1 MLDSEG
7 TLTISGEGEMCDFY
21 YYTDRPWINYCD
33 DIVKSIICDGV
44 TNIGNDAFLECSS
57 LTSVV
62 IPDSVIYIGAAAF
75 FECGSLTSI
84 VIPSHV
90 TSISDFV
97 FHGCSSLA
105 SVVIPNNVTNIGFG
119 AFSRCNNLKTIYYQ
133 GSEYQWNNI
142 EIGENNEDLLIVD
155 IIFSFNSGIH
165 THTYTDS
172 WTCDRDSYPTRD
184 ADGMRYRICKT
195 CGEREEAIL
204 PKLQNRSLK
213 FGDLTADWYKQSVDY
228 VLTKGLMDGKGGGN
242 FAPGENMTRAQFAT
256 VLWRIAGSPDSS
268 AAVPFTDL
276 DRNAD
281 WYLTAV
287 AWAFEN
293 GIIKGTSPTTF
304 NPNGNIKRQ
313 DMATIMYRYAG
324 EYKHYDVSAKA
335 DLSSFPDVDGVDS
348 YAADPVSWTN
358 AVGIITG
365 KDGLIAPQA
374 FAARAEVA
382 TILMRF
388 DLMH

>member
-1 MLDSEG
+1 MW
-7 TLTISGEGEMCDFY
+7 DFY

-57 LTSVV
+57 LTSVA
-62 IPDSVIYIGAAAF
+62 IPNS
-75 FECGSLTSI
+75 
-84 VIPSHV
+84 V
-90 TSISDFV
+90 TSI
-97 FHGCSSLA
+97 GR
-105 SVVIPNNVTNIGFG
+105 G
-119 AFSRCNNLKTIYYQ
+119 AFSGCNNLKTVYYQ

-172 WTCDRDSYPTRD
+172 WTCDRDLYPTPD
-184 ADGMRYRICKT
+184 ADGMRYRICTT
-195 CGEREEAIL
+195 CGEREEQIL
-204 PKLQNRSLK
+204 PKLQNSSLT
-213 FGDLTADWYKQSVDY
+213 FNDLTADWYKQSVDY
-228 VLTKGLMDGKGGGN
+228 VLTKGLMDGKGGGM
-242 FAPGENMTRAQFAT
+242 FAPEENMTRAQFAT
-256 VLWRIAGSPDSS
+256 VLWRIAGEPKSSSPS
-268 AAVPFTDL
+268 PFTDL
-276 DRNAD
+276 DKNSD

-287 AWAFEN
+287 AWAYEN

-313 DMATIMYRYAG
+313 DMATILYRYAG
-324 EYKHYDVSAKA
+324 EYKHYDVSDKA

-374 FAARAEVA
+374 FATRAEVA